1 MAKEPRLAT
10 KARPPVIDEVAED
23 AEGWVDLLA
32 ERVTAPG
39 EYAAGTALMARRTRP
54 LRKHL
59 EWRWEGLG
67 DERN

>member
-10 KARPPVIDEVAED
+10 KATPPVVDEVAED

-32 ERVTAPG
+32 ERVTAP
-39 EYAAGTALMARRTRP
+39 RRFHR